1 MFWLINY
8 IPSVI
13 FHILLLISVVGI
25 LTSFFLGMVPFVSQY
40 KTPIQIISILVLA
53 FALYSEGSIANNEQ
67 WEAKVKEQEQKVAL
81 AEQKSADLNERL
93 QEALNYKTSIIEGK
107 KNEIIKEITQYVH
120 DTCNLSNVA
129 VVLHNSSAENTV
141 PGSSIGTVT
150 GTSDVEIVD
159 LLKTITENYATY
171 YELTEKLKTWQEWYK
186 KNKEIFNKAQE

>member
-53 FALYSEGSIANNEQ
+53 FALYSEGSIANNESWQ
-67 WEAKVKEQEQKVAL
+67 AKVKEQEQKVAL

-107 KNEIIKEITQYVH
+107 KNETIKEIKKYVH
-120 DTCNLSNVA
+120 DTCKLSNTA
-129 VVLHNSSAENTV
+129 VSLHDSSSQNSVPDSA
-141 PGSSIGTVT
+141 IGTIT
-150 GTSDVEIVD
+150 GTSNVEVPE
-159 LLKTITENYATY
+159 LLETITENYATY
-171 YELTEKLKTWQEWYK
+171 YKQVDKLKAWQEWYK
-186 KNKEIFNKAQE
+186 KNKEFFDKVE